1 MQKPLKI
8 LLDENIPERF
18 RHELNAFDTYTVR
31 YMGWK
36 GLQNGQLLQR
46 MIESDI
52 NVLITFDQKL
62 PYENWITSL
71 PIAVI
76 VVKTQNNKLREL
88 LAKKEQIITS
98 LTIAE
103 ESHFYLID

>member
-1 MQKPLKI
+1 MEKSLKI

-18 RHELNAFDTYTVR
+18 RHELNDFDTYTVR
-31 YMGWK
+31 YLGWK

-46 MIESDI
+46 MIASDL

-62 PYENWITSL
+62 PYENWIASL

-76 VVKTQNNKLREL
+76 VVKTQKNKLREL
-88 LAKKEQIITS
+88 IAKKERIIAILALVS
-98 LTIAE
+98 E
-103 ESHFYLID
+103 NHVYLVD